1 MKAIEKFYKQ
11 FTTEKL
17 FKMSTPT
24 SKPAHDEVNAIKII
38 KSGDKRNN
46 VWGWSA
52 LNEVVEKIAIAM
64 ASYPDWRCHVN

>member
-1 MKAIEKFYKQ
+1 
-11 FTTEKL
+11 
-17 FKMSTPT
+17 MSTPT

>member
-17 FKMSTPT
+17 FQMSTTT

-38 KSGDKRNN
+38 KSGDNRNN

-64 ASYPDWRCHVN
+64 ASYPD